1 MVDAPDSIRLHPPTA
16 GLRGQL
22 QLDSSKSI
30 SNRALTILA
39 LIGANPDLYLTNVSA
54 AQDTRILQRLL
65 ADPTGPYDA
74 GEAGTVFRF
83 MTAFLALQPGEKLLT
98 GSARM
103 LERPVGPLVDA
114 LNRLG
119 AEVHYTQKVGYP
131 PLRIGD
137 GWKMGLHNHKVYVP
151 AHISSQFLSA
161 LAMVGPI
168 LPNGL
173 VIRPE
178 GTLVSRPYIDMTVH
192 LMHHMGAACAWTDG
206 ALHIESGS
214 YRPKPL
220 RVEADWS
227 SASYLYAMAA
237 LRQDADLVLEGLS
250 AESWQGDV
258 RIMEIA
264 AQFGVETT
272 ALHNGVRLTHSGDA
286 PKPVFECDFTDCPD
300 LFPSVSVMCAGLG
313 VQGLFS
319 GLESL
324 RIKESDRIEA
334 MKTELAKVGVSL
346 SQLPPRFNKKKPDV
360 TFFMQEGKAAWDAP
374 PVFDTW
380 NDHRIAMATAA
391 FSMLGEVEV
400 RNPGVVEKSYP
411 GFWVDVLH
419 VFSKDQ

>member
-1 MVDAPDSIRLHPPTA
+1 MLDATPTIRLQPPA
-16 GLRGQL
+16 EGLRGQL
-22 QLDSSKSI
+22 HLDGSKSI

-39 LIGANPDLYLTNVSA
+39 LIGASPKLYLTNVSA
-54 AQDTRILQRLL
+54 AHDTRTLQALL

-83 MTAFLALQPGEKLLT
+83 MTAFLALQPGEKMLT

-119 AEVHYTQKVGYP
+119 ADIHYTVKTGYP

-161 LAMVGPI
+161 LAMLGPL

-178 GTLVSRPYIDMTVH
+178 GNIVSRPYLDMTLH
-192 LMHHMGAACAWTDG
+192 LMHHMGAAHAWTDG
-206 ALHIESGS
+206 SLHIESGS
-214 YRPKPL
+214 YRPKSL

-227 SASYLYAMAA
+227 SASYWYAMAA
-237 LRQDADLVLEGLS
+237 LLQDADLVLEGLS
-250 AESWQGDV
+250 VDSWQGDA
-258 RIMEIA
+258 RIVDIA
-264 AQFGVETT
+264 AAFGVETT
-272 ALHNGVRLTHSGDA
+272 TLHHGVRLTHNGKP
-286 PKPVFECDFTDCPD
+286 PKPVFEYDFTDCPD

-324 RIKESDRIEA
+324 RIKESDRIQA
-334 MKTELAKVGVSL
+334 MKTELAKVGVML
-346 SQLPPRFNKKKPDV
+346 SQLPPRFNKKKPDA
-360 TFFMQEGKAAWDAP
+360 TFFLQDGKAAWDVP

-391 FSMLGEVEV
+391 FCMLGEVEV

-411 GFWVDVLH
+411 GFWEDVLH
-419 VFSKDQ
+419 VFNKEQ